1 MDFVLF
7 TTMFRQA
14 MGPTQPAVQ
23 WVMGVMQPGHEADHS
38 PPLSSEVKNAWSYT
52 STPHIPS

>member
-1 MDFVLF
+1 
-7 TTMFRQA
+7 